1 MSIYYIDFFGG
12 NDSLDGL
19 SPQCARRRQESLIL
33 NAGDS
38 VLFKRGTEFCGTL
51 NIVSGDEDNP
61 IKYGAYGQGS
71 EPIFYASTNLS
82 DENL

>member
-19 SPQCARRRQESLIL
+19 SPQYARKTQESLIL

-38 VLFKRGTEFCGTL
+38 VLFKRGT
-51 NIVSGDEDNP
+51 
-61 IKYGAYGQGS
+61 A
-71 EPIFYASTNLS
+71 FYAIACFNVFTVYSVIITRVPIIKALFVI
-82 DENL
+82 